1 MTREPC
7 WGRRH
12 ASMPMAARSS
22 IPLLDPSWDPCWP
35 LRKARSRRPSR
46 SPAAHLRMQAPV
58 HDTPAGNADAVVA
71 RFNPLYRPYLVV
83 TIGFAMACTVVG
95 IPLAVAWF
103 CGLGPWWAR
112 HYFDKLECQVT
123 NRVLR
128 FRKGILFQVEKT
140 VPLENI
146 QDVTFIE
153 GPLLKRFHLATLKF
167 ETAGH
172 SAGQAHDMQLTG
184 IIDAHEFRN
193 RILERRDA
201 MRHGTRSADAQGPGE
216 VELLRRMA
224 ERLDEIATLLRAR
237 R

>member
-1 MTREPC
+1 MQDPIHEP
-7 WGRRH
+7 
-12 ASMPMAARSS
+12 
-22 IPLLDPSWDPCWP
+22 PSGTD
-35 LRKARSRRPSR
+35 
-46 SPAAHLRMQAPV
+46 
-58 HDTPAGNADAVVA
+58 DAVVA

-83 TIGFAMACTVVG
+83 TLGLAMAATILG
-95 IPLAVAWF
+95 LPLALVWF

-112 HYFDKLECQVT
+112 HYFAKLECHVT
-123 NRVLR
+123 GRVLR

-140 VPLENI
+140 IPLENI

-153 GPLLKRFHLATLKF
+153 GPVLKRFHLATLKF

-201 MRHGTRSADAQGPGE
+201 LRTGTRGVAGTADGQG
-216 VELLRRMA
+216 ELLRRMA
-224 ERLDEIATLLRAR
+224 DRLDEIAALLRER